1 MSNEEK
7 KDTVLQEE
15 ANKVAEDAAKEKA
28 EAVDAQAADEGAAQ
42 AEPDANDGADKAD
55 AEKAAKFEQQ
65 FVRLQA
71 DFASALSAPSLAS
84 GSACAAPSSAA

>member
-42 AEPDANDGADKAD
+42 AEPDANDGEIGRAH
-55 AEKAAKFEQQ
+55 
-65 FVRLQA
+65 V
-71 DFASALSAPSLAS
+71 
-84 GSACAAPSSAA
+84 

>member
-28 EAVDAQAADEGAAQ
+28 EAVDAQAADEGSETT
-42 AEPDANDGADKAD
+42 EPDAKEAADKAD
-55 AEKAAKFEQQ
+55 AEIAAKFEQQ

-71 DFASALSAPSLAS
+71 DFAYFKNRTAS
-84 GSACAAPSSAA
+84 EKVFDRRSGIDA